1 MENEK
6 LFSVGDFVFLFYV
19 ESGSIFPGRILEK
32 TIRETI
38 ASGLNTEFFLEVY
51 TKEGDEI
58 ALISNYNGKR
68 SYRIGAVKVNKSIQK
83 NSDIEALKNG
93 CISVTPISI
102 NHTDTAFKNSLEN

>member
-51 TKEGDEI
+51 TKEGEEIEVRRVKFDAEKCKIFSSLEELRVELHEHVMAAVNVMIDEC
-58 ALISNYNGKR
+58 NETYCT
-68 SYRIGAVKVNKSIQK
+68 VK
-83 NSDIEALKNG
+83 NS
-93 CISVTPISI
+93 
-102 NHTDTAFKNSLEN
+102 